1 MAQDTLTHGDR
12 IVRAIEA
19 EIVSGEREPGS
30 HLNEQEIADKF
41 KVSRT
46 PVREAMRHLA
56 SAGFVDMKPRR
67 GAFVARIPV
76 TRLIQMFEAMT
87 ELESLCARLAARRM
101 HPAEKEELVKTH
113 QAYQRFARAET
124 AERYFDESNEFHKL
138 IFQGTHNEVL
148 EEMALKMFDQLTAYR
163 RRQLSNPNRTQ
174 KSFAEHEAV
183 LKAILSGDEDGAA
196 RLMRAHTDIVGDNVM
211 DLIGNMV
218 SESGR

>member
-12 IVRAIEA
+12 IVREIEA
-19 EIVSGEREPGS
+19 EIVSGARLPGS
-30 HLNEQEIADKF
+30 HLNEQEIADRF

-76 TRLIQMFEAMT
+76 TRLFQMFEAMT

-101 HPAEKEELVKTH
+101 HPAEKEALVKTH
-113 QAYQRFARAET
+113 QAYKRFAKAET

-138 IFQGTHNEVL
+138 IFQGAHNDVL
-148 EEMALKMFDQLTAYR
+148 EEMALKMFGQLTAYR
-163 RRQLSNPNRTQ
+163 RRQLSSRQRPQ
-174 KSFAEHEAV
+174 KSFDEHEAV
-183 LKAILSGDEDGAA
+183 LKAILSGDEEAA
-196 RLMRAHTDIVGDNVM
+196 GRLMRAHTDIVGDNVM
-211 DLIGNMV
+211 DLIGNI
-218 SESGR
+218 GG